1 MILTHILEST
11 KVIGYFSHTG
21 ENVFCDGDACIVA
34 GTEELMK
41 GYLRNLSVDD
51 GRDCIRKVRFGEVLE
66 GLRLGG
72 AYAFDEESY
81 KRFLQL
87 ANRNKVKDVLTKE
100 PSSGPASAMHFVRI
114 QML

>member
-1 MILTHILEST
+1 MILTHISESS

-34 GTEELMK
+34 GSEELMK
-41 GYLRNLSVDD
+41 GYLRNLSGND
-51 GRDCIRKVRFGEVLE
+51 GRDVIKKVRFGEVLE

-72 AYAFDEESY
+72 AYAFDEGSY
-81 KRFLQL
+81 RRFLHL
-87 ANRNKVKDVLTKE
+87 ANRNKVEDVLTKE
-100 PSSGPASAMHFVRI
+100 PVPESASAMHFVRI

>member
-1 MILTHILEST
+1 MIGHISESS
-11 KVIGYFSHTG
+11 KVIGYFSHAG

-34 GTEELMK
+34 GSEELMK
-41 GYLRNLSVDD
+41 GYLRNLSGND

-81 KRFLQL
+81 RRFLHL

-100 PSSGPASAMHFVRI
+100 PVLEPTPAMHFVRI